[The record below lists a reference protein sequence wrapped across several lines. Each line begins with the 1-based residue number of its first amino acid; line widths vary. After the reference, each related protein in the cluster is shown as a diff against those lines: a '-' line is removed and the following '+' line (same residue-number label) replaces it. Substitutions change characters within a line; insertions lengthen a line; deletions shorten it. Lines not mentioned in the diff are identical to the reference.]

1 VAEDIREVYISPA
14 MNAKI
19 NDPNHQLTADDVLH
33 ACWKR
38 THSSWA
44 YDEERGWRL
53 YVEGRT
59 EFGVPVIVVLY
70 PTTEPG
76 LWNLGT
82 ARRA

>member
-1 VAEDIREVYISPA
+1 MAEDIREVYISPA

-19 NDPNHQLTADDVLH
+19 NDPNHRLTADDVRH
-33 ACWKR
+33 ACLNR
-38 THSSWA
+38 RHSRWV
-44 YDEERGWRL
+44 YDDERGWRL
-53 YVEGRT
+53 YVEGAT
-59 EFGVPVIVVLY
+59 EYGDRAIVVLY